1 MMNKERTVQSPDPI
15 KTIMRLFE
23 KHYENLYCYM
33 RRYTPPA
40 ECEEL
45 CQEVFLELADCTAV
59 SDHPSME
66 MTLYRMA
73 RELLRRRYRPLL
85 RIRHALDAFK
95 SGTTWTQGRLM
106 NMKQH
111 PQPATTRH
119 LRVLGRA
126 LTKLSSDQRRTLR
139 LLITEGLSKEEA
151 SLRMGVTP
159 GLVEAWASSGLERL
173 NERMQNHVEQL

>member
-1 MMNKERTVQSPDPI
+1 MQSPEPI

-23 KHYENLYCYM
+23 KHYENLYCFM
-33 RRYTPPA
+33 RRYTPPG

-45 CQEVFLELADCTAV
+45 CQEVFLEL
-59 SDHPSME
+59 SDGIAITNHSSME
-66 MTLYRMA
+66 TTLYRMA

-85 RIRHALDAFK
+85 RIRHALDAFQ
-95 SGTTWTQGRLM
+95 SGTTWTQGRLV
-106 NMKQH
+106 NLNQH

-126 LTKLSSDQRRTLR
+126 LTKLSTDQRQTLQ

-159 GLVEAWASSGLERL
+159 SVVEAWASSGLERL
-173 NERMQNHVEQL
+173 NERMHNHVEQA